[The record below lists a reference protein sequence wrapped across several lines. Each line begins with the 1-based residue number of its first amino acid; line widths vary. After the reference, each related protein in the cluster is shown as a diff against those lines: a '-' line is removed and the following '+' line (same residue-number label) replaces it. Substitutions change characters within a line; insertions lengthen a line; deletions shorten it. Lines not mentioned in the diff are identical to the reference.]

1 MEMTMTVIGSGSA
14 GNCYVLQNEQEAI
27 ILEAG
32 LPFGKEV
39 KEALGWNTSK
49 VKALV
54 CSHQHGD
61 HSAYAKQYEAAGIPV
76 LALPEVLRL
85 RGITRRG
92 IGLTAGKGVKVGGFK
107 ILPFPLIH
115 YNTDGTRCPNCGF
128 LITHPDAGRIC
139 FFTDCELHTGG
150 TDG

>member
-54 CSHQHGD
+54 CRVSQ
-61 HSAYAKQYEAAGIPV
+61 
-76 LALPEVLRL
+76 
-85 RGITRRG
+85 
-92 IGLTAGKGVKVGGFK
+92 
-107 ILPFPLIH
+107 
-115 YNTDGTRCPNCGF
+115 
-128 LITHPDAGRIC
+128 
-139 FFTDCELHTGG
+139 
-150 TDG
+150 